1 MSKRK
6 DKQVAGAPINM
17 AYRPDTYFPQSRT
30 REQLLANI
38 KGQSRREIA
47 RGVLEEEGIVGLNA
61 FIARDELT
69 DHDRDMW
76 GRVHPWMM
84 GGEYLPEFKGEEV
97 EIARVSLKSTTFD
110 QKSIRARPEGEH
122 IHLSV
127 EDEYETEYELPV
139 TTINK
144 PFTLGQMI
152 EFIDAVARPEDTYG
166 GGLVESNWNFIE
178 SEDFCHPAEC
188 VDFAS
193 IESAVYPELERYYN
207 EYGDNWVNKRLVP
220 YLAGLHGVSE
230 DDWPQF
236 MEELSPKWTLG
247 SLSQLPV
254 LEFSILQEKPS
265 LTPRQVKKIRET
277 EYKNW
282 A

>member
-1 MSKRK
+1 MTKATK
-6 DKQVAGAPINM
+6 PIDLSF
-17 AYRPDTYFPQSRT
+17 RPDTYFPESKPREELLSR
-30 REQLLANI
+30 I

-47 RGVLEEEGIVGLNA
+47 RGILEKEGIAGLNA
-61 FIARDELT
+61 LIARDELT

-76 GRVHPWMM
+76 GRIHPWMM

-139 TTINK
+139 ATINK

-152 EFIDAVARPEDTYG
+152 EFIDGVAHPEDTYG
-166 GGLVESNWNFIE
+166 GGLVESNWNFMQSEVAGHPEE
-178 SEDFCHPAEC
+178 S

-207 EYGDNWVNKRLVP
+207 EYGDNWINERLVP
-220 YLAGLHGVSE
+220 YMAMLHGVNE

-236 MEELSPKWTLG
+236 MEELSPQWTLG
-247 SLSQLPV
+247 SLSQLSV
-254 LEFSILQEKPS
+254 LEFSILLEKPS
-265 LTPRQVKKIRET
+265 LTPRQVKRIRET

>member
-6 DKQVAGAPINM
+6 DKHQADEAFDLSF
-17 AYRPDTYFPQSRT
+17 RPDSYFPQSRT

-110 QKSIRARPEGEH
+110 QMSIRARPEGGH
-122 IHLSV
+122 IRLSV

-152 EFIDAVARPEDTYG
+152 EFIDAVAHPEDTYG
-166 GGLVESNWNFIE
+166 SGLVESNWNFIE
-178 SEDFCHPAEC
+178 SEDFRHPAEC

-193 IESAVYPELERYYN
+193 IESAVYPELERYYD
-207 EYGDNWVNKRLVP
+207 EYGDNWVNERLVP

-236 MEELSPKWTLG
+236 MEELSPQWTLG